1 MTGTRPRESAVDR
14 IRERVEEK
22 AARRAAA
29 AEAAKAAKAA
39 GSAGGGDPDPNRPP
53 ADAPTPQELPGI
65 HADKPTAI
73 PWRGWKQILKRA
85 WAENKADNMPII
97 AGGVAFFGFL
107 SIFPAMIALISIYGL
122 VASPETVARQV
133 EELSAQLPQS
143 AADLIGK
150 QLHDIVSNDSGALT
164 FSLIVSILGA
174 LWSVSGGVSNVITAV
189 NIAYDEVEARSF
201 VKLRATSLALTL
213 GAIVFVLLTFSL
225 VTVVPRLIEA
235 LPLGVVGTILA
246 EAARW
251 LLLLAV
257 FTGSLAVVYRVA
269 PDRDAPRFRWVSLG
283 AVIVTVIWAL
293 VSIGFAIYVDRFG
306 SYDKTYG
313 AIAGVIV
320 LMLWLYL
327 TCYLVLLG
335 AEINSEA
342 EHQTAHDTTTGE
354 PEPMGERNA
363 TMADTLPES
372 TRAAEGRQRPD
383 AHMSGVAQRTWDST
397 NGGFTTSTA

>member
-39 GSAGGGDPDPNRPP
+39 GSTGGGDPDPNRPP

-133 EELSAQLPQS
+133 EEISAQLPQS

-164 FSLIVSILGA
+164 VSLIVSILGA
-174 LWSVSGGVSNVITAV
+174 LWSVSGGVGNVITAV
-189 NIAYDEVEARSF
+189 NIAYDEVEARNF
-201 VKLRATSLALTL
+201 IKLKLTSLALTL
-213 GAIVFVLLTFSL
+213 GGIVFKQIWKAVANEDDAPSALQSEYRMREVVLAAAIQGAIFAATKAAIDRAGARTF
-225 VTVVPRLIEA
+225 TRL
-235 LPLGVVGTILA
+235 
-246 EAARW
+246 
-251 LLLLAV
+251 
-257 FTGSLAVVYRVA
+257 TGSW
-269 PDRDAPRFRWVSLG
+269 PGD
-283 AVIVTVIWAL
+283 
-293 VSIGFAIYVDRFG
+293 
-306 SYDKTYG
+306 
-313 AIAGVIV
+313 
-320 LMLWLYL
+320 
-327 TCYLVLLG
+327 
-335 AEINSEA
+335 
-342 EHQTAHDTTTGE
+342 
-354 PEPMGERNA
+354 
-363 TMADTLPES
+363 
-372 TRAAEGRQRPD
+372 
-383 AHMSGVAQRTWDST
+383 
-397 NGGFTTSTA
+397 

>member
-39 GSAGGGDPDPNRPP
+39 GSGGGGDSDPNRPP

-73 PWRGWKQILKRA
+73 PWHGWKQILKRA

-174 LWSVSGGVSNVITAV
+174 LWSVSGGVGNVITAV

-225 VTVVPRLIEA
+225 VTVVPKIIEA

-363 TMADTLPES
+363 TMADTLPENPEPQKGDS
-372 TRAAEGRQRPD
+372 DPTRK
-383 AHMSGVAQRTWDST
+383 
-397 NGGFTTSTA
+397 

>member
-1 MTGTRPRESAVDR
+1 VTGTRPRESAVDR

-29 AEAAKAAKAA
+29 AEAARAAKAA
-39 GSAGGGDPDPNRPP
+39 GGHDGQPDPNRPP
-53 ADAPTPQELPGI
+53 TGAPTPQELPGI
-65 HADKPTAI
+65 HAEKPTDI

-107 SIFPAMIALISIYGL
+107 AIFPAMIALISIYGL

-133 EELSAQLPQS
+133 ENLSAQLPQS

-150 QLHDIVSNDSGALT
+150 QLADIVSNDSGALT
-164 FSLIVSILGA
+164 VSLVVSILGA

-213 GAIVFVLLTFSL
+213 GAIVFVMLTFSL
-225 VTVVPRLIEA
+225 VAVVPSLIQS
-235 LPLGVVGTILA
+235 LPLGIVGTILA
-246 EAARW
+246 EVARW
-251 LLLLAV
+251 LLLLGV
-257 FTGSLAVVYRVA
+257 FAGSLAVVYRVA

-283 AVIVTVIWAL
+283 AVVVTVIWAV

-354 PEPMGERNA
+354 PEPMGARNA
-363 TMADTLPES
+363 TMADTLPENPEPQKGDS
-372 TRAAEGRQRPD
+372 DPTRK
-383 AHMSGVAQRTWDST
+383 
-397 NGGFTTSTA
+397 